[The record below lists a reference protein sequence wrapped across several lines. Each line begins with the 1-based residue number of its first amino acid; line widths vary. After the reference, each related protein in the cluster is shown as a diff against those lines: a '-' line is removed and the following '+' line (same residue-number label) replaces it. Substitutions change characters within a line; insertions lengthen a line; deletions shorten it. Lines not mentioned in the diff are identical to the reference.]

1 MNNNPSQ
8 YNHFTESK
16 NLQQSTAAVIQPGHE
31 NSSNI
36 NYNANV
42 DLSMMNNDSIFP
54 AHTNT
59 DHFNQQTT
67 SSISTSQFYPPP
79 ITSSSIHS
87 SYTPQYPQQPIF
99 PPPGSF
105 DMTSINPPQSEIF
118 SFDIPGFKIIV
129 IPISSQQDN
138 TYINSSS
145 NILGNQF
152 TQFTQFQQ

>member
-1 MNNNPSQ
+1 MINNPSQ
-8 YNHFTESK
+8 YNHFTESN

>member
-8 YNHFTESK
+8 YNHFTESN

-36 NYNANV
+36 NYNAVNV
-42 DLSMMNNDSIFP
+42 DFSMMNDDSIFP

-87 SYTPQYPQQPIF
+87 SYTPQYPQQPIVPRHTYF
-99 PPPGSF
+99 
-105 DMTSINPPQSEIF
+105 F
-118 SFDIPGFKIIV
+118 SAR
-129 IPISSQQDN
+129 
-138 TYINSSS
+138 
-145 NILGNQF
+145 
-152 TQFTQFQQ
+152 